1 MAKTSHGYQY
11 KYKKDGELVNLT
23 FDSSELQKNIEEF
36 TKNMLPEMIQK
47 ALKETAGIIEG
58 EVKELLTSKIPEEW
72 QDEDEDEEIRKHI
85 FSKVSENAVEVGSD
99 TILAIYCHQGTGL
112 YAVNG
117 DGRKEVPWYWRD
129 QKTKKVKSSS
139 GRNPYPFLTK
149 AVENKTD
156 EILSAFILKQEKH
169 L

>member
-1 MAKTSHGYQY
+1 MAEKPLA
-11 KYKKDGELVNLT
+11 ELT
-23 FDSSELQKNIEEF
+23 FDCEELKKNIEEF
-36 TKNMLPEMIQK
+36 AKKMLPEMVQK
-47 ALKETAGIIEG
+47 ALKETAGIVEG
-58 EVKELLTSKIPEEW
+58 EVKELLINAPADW

-85 FSKVSENAVEVGSD
+85 FSKITENSVEVGSD

-139 GRNPYPFLTK
+139 GRDPYPFLTK
-149 AVENKTD
+149 AIENKTD